1 MKLRWTCLLLTSDSL
16 PRWGVAVGSWWLHFW
31 KLRMFMMNLELQ
43 KRFQQHLWSRSMWH
57 KLKFL
62 RCAWVS
68 YILAC
73 AFIQGDMCVY
83 IHLYIYIY
91 IYLCIYKYKYVRV
104 CVYIYIY
111 VYVLDACFAA
121 VSNIFPLDLCGGFA
135 STWRHPNWM
144 RFSSRRMRR
153 PKQFAL
159 KPSFLL
165 LSYWSSC
172 MPRSAQRYAFTL
184 ILPWLCMQVPVA

>member
-91 IYLCIYKYKYVRV
+91 LFIYKYKYVRV
-104 CVYIYIY
+104 CVSIYMCMFLMH
-111 VYVLDACFAA
+111 VLQLYPTFFRLTCVVVLPAHGGTQIGCASPVGEWEGQSSSRWSRHFFSFRIDLLACLALPSAMHSLWSF
-121 VSNIFPLDLCGGFA
+121 LGFA
-135 STWRHPNWM
+135 CRFQWPN
-144 RFSSRRMRR
+144 
-153 PKQFAL
+153 A
-159 KPSFLL
+159 
-165 LSYWSSC
+165 
-172 MPRSAQRYAFTL
+172 
-184 ILPWLCMQVPVA
+184 